1 MPMDLGVLLTIY
13 ATSELMSA
21 RAVLR
26 RSEEPVAKSSKEKK
40 QMSVL
45 KAVTASVFCLG
56 LLGVVAPEAKA
67 DEWNRKTVITFSGPV
82 EIPGVH
88 LAGWGVLPAGTYVFK
103 ILDSQSDRHIV
114 QIFDKDETEIYA
126 TILAIPNYR
135 LRATDKTVITFRE
148 RPAGEPEALR
158 AWFYPGRNWGEEFVY
173 PKAKAIALAKA
184 TNTPVLFTPVEI
196 PLEVAEPIKSADA
209 PLVME
214 MRRAPIMAIKP
225 TGEEVQLA
233 EVVTP
238 PPAQPEA
245 AVASVPEKTLPATAS
260 PLPLIASARIAGIGR
275 SLDPSARA
283 KSRPVG
289 SLSIPGALLSGAP
302 RGRGGKWGN

>member
-1 MPMDLGVLLTIY
+1 
-13 ATSELMSA
+13 MSI
-21 RAVLR
+21 
-26 RSEEPVAKSSKEKK
+26 
-40 QMSVL
+40 L
-45 KAVTASVFCLG
+45 KAVTGSVFCLG
-56 LLGVVAPEAKA
+56 LLGLVLVPNARA

-88 LAGWGVLPAGTYVFK
+88 LAGWGVLPAGTYVFR
-103 ILDSQSDRHIV
+103 ILDSLSDRHIV
-114 QIFDKDETEIYA
+114 QIFNKDETTIYA

-135 LRATDKTVITFRE
+135 LKVTDKTVITFRE

-209 PLVME
+209 PIVVELK
-214 MRRAPIMAIKP
+214 RAPIMAIKP

-238 PPAQPEA
+238 PPTQTEA
-245 AVASVPEKTLPATAS
+245 AVASVPEKMLPATAS
-260 PLPLIASARIAGIGR
+260 PLPLIALLGLLALG
-275 SLDPSARA
+275 
-283 KSRPVG
+283 
-289 SLSIPGALLSGAP
+289 GAWTLRLVQKRVP
-302 RGRGGKWGN
+302 